1 MIDYRDYG
9 HEYNECTCRQ
19 CGEES
24 NGEFCN
30 QHCAKEYE
38 ADN

>member
-1 MIDYRDYG
+1 MNYDYPPEEKD
-9 HEYNECTCRQ
+9 CICRQ

-24 NGEFCN
+24 DKEFCS